1 MVLGS
6 QGQRLYWEMG
16 RNQRICHQHHI
27 DYNLQLYPKFLQHYW
42 VHVPEEYL
50 IGWAYSCAH
59 PVAMPG
65 LKRGEEC
72 LATLAFL
79 RERVLPIPN
88 TASGISQKR
97 EGSAQRKLGSRAG
110 SQKTTDVPF
119 SVHLLPRLKVFITGT
134 VGFHLRISDTQ
145 CLALHSCLI
154 DVFFVCLFFKETA
167 H

>member
-1 MVLGS
+1 M
-6 QGQRLYWEMG
+6 R
-16 RNQRICHQHHI
+16 
-27 DYNLQLYPKFLQHYW
+27 

-59 PVAMPG
+59 PVAMSG

-72 LATLAFL
+72 PATLAFL

-154 DVFFVCLFFKETA
+154 DVFLFFFKRNCTLDDLC
-167 H
+167 HSKNQHIWKSWCLLLQVCKDGHTKH